1 MSNSSNVDSHRIVS
15 SSLLSD
21 SEEQVENN
29 LRPDNFTEVIGR
41 KREKDNLQVM
51 IQSALQRDAALDHI
65 LFHGPPGLGK
75 TSLAMVVAKEMGV
88 PFHITTGPAINKAGD
103 LASILTTLE
112 DRSILFI
119 DEIHRLRHAVEEIL
133 YPAMED
139 RAIDLVIGKG
149 PSAKTL
155 RLDLPQFTIVAATTK
170 MSMLSAP
177 LRDRFG
183 VDFRLDFY
191 DNGELE
197 EIVQQKAR
205 KMELQI
211 EPAAAAEI
219 ASRARMT
226 ARIAVRILKRV
237 RDLAVVSGKDVIDT
251 EHVMQ
256 ALEMLD
262 IDSEGLDTV
271 DRKILHSIYYKFAN
285 KPVGLNTLAASIS
298 EEPATVEDVYEPFLL
313 RKGLLERTPRGRA
326 LTASGIE
333 YMLNFASEVL

>member
-1 MSNSSNVDSHRIVS
+1 MSNSSNTDPHRIVS
-15 SSLLSD
+15 SGLLSD
-21 SEEQVENN
+21 SEEQVENS
-29 LRPDNFTEVIGR
+29 LRPDNFAEIIGR

-103 LASILTTLE
+103 LASILTSLE

-170 MSMLSAP
+170 VSMLSAP

-191 DNGELE
+191 TDQELE
-197 EIVQQKAR
+197 EIVRQKAV
-205 KMELQI
+205 KMNLQI
-211 EPAAAAEI
+211 AADAAAEI
-219 ASRARMT
+219 AKRARMT

-237 RDLAVVSGKDVIDT
+237 RDLAVVSGKDEVDV
-251 EHVMQ
+251 EHVLQ
-256 ALEMLD
+256 ALQMLD
-262 IDSEGLDTV
+262 IDAEGLDTV

-298 EEPATVEDVYEPFLL
+298 EESATVEDVYEPFLL
-313 RKGLLERTPRGRA
+313 RKGLLERTPRGRT

-333 YMLNFASEVL
+333 YMLNFTPEVM